1 MDKLNESR
9 RELFEK
15 LEGMKAKAPI
25 KESRLTAAKVA
36 LSCGILILGFAL
48 VYFLS
53 PTTGA
58 SATQQQGIFNTVI
71 DGKGHRVE
79 VLNAAK

>member
-9 RELFEK
+9 RDLFEK
-15 LEGMKAKAPI
+15 LEGVKAKAPMP
-25 KESRLTAAKVA
+25 ESRLTAVKVVI
-36 LSCGILILGFAL
+36 SCGVLILGFAL

-58 SATQQQGIFNTVI
+58 SATQQQGTFNTVI

-79 VLNAAK
+79 ILNAAK